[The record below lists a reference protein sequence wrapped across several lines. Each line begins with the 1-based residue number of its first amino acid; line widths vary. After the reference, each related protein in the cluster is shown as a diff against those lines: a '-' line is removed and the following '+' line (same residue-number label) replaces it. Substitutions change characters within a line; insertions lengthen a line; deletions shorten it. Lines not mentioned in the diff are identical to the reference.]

1 MKILKNIIDRLKIQK
16 MNDVNDISKKKI
28 LEIAIK
34 DSLKKAIEEI
44 HITNPDFSEEA
55 LRYIVMSELSNYST
69 FGTFPNTNTNSKTKL
84 VFEKTYYRLKR
95 KKTPFFRPDISS
107 INENT
112 NLLAI
117 ELKIGKPTKDE
128 PLYDITKCKEY
139 INLVKGKYSF
149 ELAASIYAPPHY
161 EKWHAELHQSLDSI
175 MNNAKNEGK
184 NNNNS
189 QIIIGYIK
197 WGTKDLFGRQQAK
210 VITGWI

>member
-16 MNDVNDISKKKI
+16 MKDVNDISKKKI
-28 LEIAIK
+28 LEKAIK
-34 DSLKKAIEEI
+34 GSLEKAIKEI

-55 LRYIVMSELSNYST
+55 LRYIVMSELSNYSI
-69 FGTFPNTNTNSKTKL
+69 FGTFPNTNSKTKL
-84 VFEKTYYRLKR
+84 VFEKIYNRLKR
-95 KKTPFFRPDISS
+95 KKTSTFRPDISS

-117 ELKIGKPTKDE
+117 ELKIAKPSISNH
-128 PLYDITKCKEY
+128 LYDINKCKEY
-139 INLVKGKYSF
+139 INLDKGKCSF

-161 EKWHAELHQSLDSI
+161 EKWHADLHQSLDYTL
-175 MNNAKNEGK
+175 NYAKNQGK
-184 NNNNS
+184 NIKNS

-197 WGTKDLFGRQQAK
+197 WGTEDLFGRPQAK

>member
-55 LRYIVMSELSNYST
+55 LRYIVMSELSNYSI
-69 FGTFPNTNTNSKTKL
+69 FGTFPNTNSKTKL
-84 VFEKTYYRLKR
+84 VFEKTYNRLKR
-95 KKTPFFRPDISS
+95 KKTSTFRPDISS

-117 ELKIGKPTKDE
+117 ELKIAKPSISNH
-128 PLYDITKCKEY
+128 LYDINKCKEY
-139 INLVKGKYSF
+139 INLDKGKCSF

-161 EKWHAELHQSLDSI
+161 EKWHADLHQSLDYTL
-175 MNNAKNEGK
+175 NYAKNQGK
-184 NNNNS
+184 NIKNS

-197 WGTKDLFGRQQAK
+197 WGTEDLFGRPQAK

>member
-16 MNDVNDISKKKI
+16 MKDVNDISKKKI
-28 LEIAIK
+28 LEKAIK
-34 DSLKKAIEEI
+34 GSLEKAIKEI

-55 LRYIVMSELSNYST
+55 LRYIVMSELSNYSI
-69 FGTFPNTNTNSKTKL
+69 FGTFPNTNSKTKL
-84 VFEKTYYRLKR
+84 VFEKAYNRLKR
-95 KKTPFFRPDISS
+95 KKTSTFRPDISS

-117 ELKIGKPTKDE
+117 ELKIAKPSISNH
-128 PLYDITKCKEY
+128 LYDINKCKEY
-139 INLVKGKYSF
+139 INLDKGKCSF

-161 EKWHAELHQSLDSI
+161 EKWHADLHQSLDYTL
-175 MNNAKNEGK
+175 NYAKNQGK
-184 NNNNS
+184 NIKNS

-197 WGTKDLFGRQQAK
+197 WGTEDLFGRPQAK

>member
-44 HITNPDFSEEA
+44 HITNPDFTEEA
-55 LRYIVMSELSNYST
+55 LRYIVMSELSNYSI
-69 FGTFPNTNTNSKTKL
+69 FGTFPNTNSKTKL
-84 VFEKTYYRLKR
+84 VFEKTYNRLKR
-95 KKTPFFRPDISS
+95 KKTSTFRPDISS

-117 ELKIGKPTKDE
+117 ELKIAKPSISNH
-128 PLYDITKCKEY
+128 LYDINKCKEY
-139 INLVKGKYSF
+139 INLDKGKCSF

-161 EKWHAELHQSLDSI
+161 EKWHADLHQSLDYTL
-175 MNNAKNEGK
+175 NYAKNQGK
-184 NNNNS
+184 NIKNS

-197 WGTKDLFGRQQAK
+197 WGTEDLFGRPQAK

>member
-1 MKILKNIIDRLKIQK
+1 MKILKNIIDLLKIQK

-55 LRYIVMSELSNYST
+55 LRYIVMSELSNYSI
-69 FGTFPNTNTNSKTKL
+69 FGTFPNTNSKTKL
-84 VFEKTYYRLKR
+84 VFEKTYNRLKR
-95 KKTPFFRPDISS
+95 KKTSTFRPDISS

-117 ELKIGKPTKDE
+117 ELKIAKPSISNH
-128 PLYDITKCKEY
+128 LYDINKCKEY
-139 INLVKGKYSF
+139 INLDKGKCSF

-161 EKWHAELHQSLDSI
+161 EKWHADLHQSLDYTL
-175 MNNAKNEGK
+175 NYAKNQGK
-184 NNNNS
+184 NIKNS

-197 WGTKDLFGRQQAK
+197 WGTEDLFGRPQAK

>member
-1 MKILKNIIDRLKIQK
+1 
-16 MNDVNDISKKKI
+16 
-28 LEIAIK
+28 
-34 DSLKKAIEEI
+34 
-44 HITNPDFSEEA
+44 
-55 LRYIVMSELSNYST
+55 MSELSNYST

-175 MNNAKNEGK
+175 LNNAKNEGK
-184 NNNNS
+184 NINNS

-197 WGTKDLFGRQQAK
+197 SLKK
-210 VITGWI
+210 Y